1 MGGGW
6 ALAASPVFATG
17 VRIQQ
22 PGHNRTTCPR
32 SSKQLVDYIT
42 SILYTKLDDHDL
54 KTWAQLLSAQ
64 TWRCIPPVITGACR
78 IKSFAT
84 PDPPP
89 SPFSPHTQ
97 NMNHEVKDKR
107 RKMCYLYC
115 LTMHSTR
122 FMIDCTNKNIKGW
135 VCDVIRWIVI
145 GSSEE

>member
-89 SPFSPHTQ
+89 LPSLPILKIWIMKWKIKEERCAIFIAWP
-97 NMNHEVKDKR
+97 
-107 RKMCYLYC
+107 C
-115 LTMHSTR
+115 TR
-122 FMIDCTNKNIKGW
+122 PDSWLIAQTKT
-135 VCDVIRWIVI
+135 
-145 GSSEE
+145 